1 MPARFQNRILE
12 HLSHKGY
19 HPSLPKV
26 IAKELRVAQDL
37 RDIFKEALQQA
48 VEGGLVEIGRDGCV
62 RLPVLPDEL
71 IGKYRSNKRGF
82 GFVSPSQKYR
92 EGDVYIPRG
101 GEGDAITGDIVRV
114 SISRSGKWK
123 GKGSSGR
130 IIEVI
135 ERAKHDFVG
144 TLIKQGKQWLAKP
157 DGSELHDFIII
168 RDAIA
173 TNAKAGDK
181 VAFEIIH
188 FPERDYY
195 GEGVI
200 TKVLGDAGKPD
211 VETQAVIMAFGLHDS
226 FNDESLEEA
235 REVSANFEQSPDDDR
250 EDLTNELVFTIDPP
264 NARDF
269 DDAINIS
276 YDEAEG
282 TWELGVHIADVA
294 SFVKPESALDSGA
307 IKRGNSVY
315 LPQHVVPMLPELLS
329 NGVCSLQEGVRRWSK
344 SVFIQFNRKGKPIGH
359 RLSNTVIRST
369 KRLTYLE
376 AQALIEGDEKQARK
390 ESVTGGAYSSDLIDA
405 LQLAN
410 TLANTLLK
418 RRRKDGM
425 IELNLPE
432 VVLEFDDDGH
442 VKDAHPE
449 DDAFTHRIIEMF
461 MVEANEALARTFA
474 GLDIPILRRTHP
486 EPKFGDMEELRL
498 FARSV
503 GVSMPEEPS
512 REDLQRLL
520 VATSDSESARAVHF
534 AVLRTLT
541 QATYS
546 PNEIGHFALASDHY
560 AHFTSPIRRY
570 PDLTLHRVLSAYLDH
585 TDNGTNFKGGK
596 HRRSLIEKLHSDSRV
611 LEIQRLV
618 DLGYYC
624 SSTERNAEQA
634 ERSLRMF
641 LVLQFLSEH
650 HIGDEFEGIITGFSA
665 SGFFVSLD
673 RFLIE
678 GLGRFDLLKNKSNR
692 IEKWE
697 RIDGTGSI
705 VSARS
710 GAILS
715 IGDPVKAQIAA
726 VDLPTRQ
733 LELRITAFPEPK
745 ERKQQLRG
753 NSSHRDR
760 QSKRKNDSKT
770 SSKRNSRNRR
780 NRRKRK

>member
-1 MPARFQNRILE
+1 MPSWFQNRILD

-19 HPSLPKV
+19 RPSLPKV
-26 IAKELRVAQDL
+26 IAKELRVEQDL
-37 RDIFKEALQQA
+37 KDIFKETLQQL
-48 VEGGLVEIGRDGCV
+48 VEEGFVEIGRDGCV
-62 RLPVLPDEL
+62 RLPVLPDE
-71 IGKYRSNKRGF
+71 IVGKFRSNKRGF

-123 GKGSSGR
+123 GKGAAGR
-130 IIEVI
+130 IFDVI

-144 TLIKQGKQWLAKP
+144 TLMKQGKQWLAKP
-157 DGSELHDFIII
+157 DGTELHDPIII
-168 RDAIA
+168 RDAG
-173 TNAKAGDK
+173 AKNVKVGDK
-181 VAFEIIH
+181 VAFELVH

-226 FNDESLEEA
+226 FNEASLEEA
-235 REVSANFEQSPDDDR
+235 REATAGFEGASDDER
-250 EDLTNELVFTIDPP
+250 VDLTNELVFTIDPP

-276 YDEAEG
+276 YNEDEG
-282 TWELGVHIADVA
+282 IWELGVHIADVA
-294 SFVKPESALDSGA
+294 SFVAQGGALDKGA
-307 IKRGNSVY
+307 IERGNSVY

-329 NGVCSLQEGVRRWSK
+329 NGVCSLQEGVRRWAK
-344 SVFIQFNRKGKPIGH
+344 SCFIQFDRKGRPIGH
-359 RLSNTVIRST
+359 RLANTVICSA
-369 KRLTYLE
+369 KRMTYLE
-376 AQALIEGDEKQARK
+376 AQALIDGDEKQARK
-390 ESVTGGAYSSDLIDA
+390 ESVTGGAYSEELLDA
-405 LQLAN
+405 LKLAN
-410 TLANTLLK
+410 SLARILLK
-418 RRRKDGM
+418 RRRRDGM

-442 VKDAHPE
+442 VIDAHPE

-520 VATSDSESARAVHF
+520 VATKESESARAVHF

-585 TDNGTNFKGGK
+585 TDNETKIKGGK
-596 HRRSLIEKLHSDSRV
+596 HRRELIERLQSDSRA
-611 LEIQRLV
+611 IDMQGLV
-618 DLGYYC
+618 DLGYHC

-634 ERSLRMF
+634 ERSLRTF

-650 HIGDEFEGIITGFSA
+650 HIGDEFEGIITGFSS

-692 IEKWE
+692 IERWE

-705 VSARS
+705 VSSRS

-726 VDLPTRQ
+726 VALPTRQ

-745 ERKQQLRG
+745 GREQHAGKRE
-753 NSSHRDR
+753 H
-760 QSKRKNDSKT
+760 QSKRRKDHRAN
-770 SSKRNSRNRR
+770 SKRNTRNRR

>member
-19 HPSLPKV
+19 RPSLPKV
-26 IAKELRVAQDL
+26 IAKELRVEQDL
-37 RDIFKEALQQA
+37 KSIFKEALQQA
-48 VEGGLVEIGRDGCV
+48 EEEGFIEIGRDGCV
-62 RLPVLPDEL
+62 RLPILPDE
-71 IGKYRSNKRGF
+71 IVGKFRSNKRGF
-82 GFVSPSQKYR
+82 GFVTPSQKYR

-101 GEGDAITGDIVRV
+101 GEGDAISGDIVRV

-123 GKGSSGR
+123 GKGAAGR

-135 ERAKHDFVG
+135 ERSKHDFVG
-144 TLIKQGKQWLAKP
+144 TLMKQGKQWLAKP

-168 RDAIA
+168 RDASA
-173 TNAKAGDK
+173 TNAKVGDK
-181 VAFEIIH
+181 VAFELIH

-226 FNDESLEEA
+226 FSEATLDEA
-235 REVSANFEQSPDDDR
+235 REVTADFEQASDDDR

-276 YDEAEG
+276 YNKDEG
-282 TWELGVHIADVA
+282 VWELGVHIADVA
-294 SFVKPESALDSGA
+294 SFVKPESALDIGA
-307 IKRGNSVY
+307 LERGNSVY

-329 NGVCSLQEGVRRWSK
+329 NGVCSLQEGVRRWAK
-344 SVFIQFNRKGKPIGH
+344 SVFIQFNRHGKPIGH
-359 RLSNTVIRST
+359 RLSNTVICST

-376 AQALIEGDEKQARK
+376 AQALIDGDEKQARK
-390 ESVTGGAYSSDLIDA
+390 ESVTGGVYSSKLIDA

-442 VKDAHPE
+442 VIDAHPE
-449 DDAFTHRIIEMF
+449 DDAFTHRVIEMF

-503 GVSMPEEPS
+503 GVAMPEEPA

-520 VATSDSESARAVHF
+520 VATKESESARAVHF

-546 PNEIGHFALASDHY
+546 PNEIGHFALASNHY

-585 TDNGTNFKGGK
+585 TDNGKNIKGGK
-596 HRRSLIEKLHSDSRV
+596 HRKALIDRLHSDSRV
-611 LEIQRLV
+611 LEMQRLV

-634 ERSLRMF
+634 ERSLRTF

-650 HIGDEFEGIITGFSA
+650 HIGDEFEGIITGFSS

-673 RFLIE
+673 RFLVE

-692 IEKWE
+692 IERWE
-697 RIDGTGSI
+697 RIDGTGSV
-705 VSARS
+705 VSSRS
-710 GAILS
+710 GAVLS

-733 LELRITAFPEPK
+733 LELRITAFPKPK
-745 ERKQQLRG
+745 DCEYQGDKRNYK
-753 NSSHRDR
+753 
-760 QSKRKNDSKT
+760 SKRRSEHRSNP
-770 SSKRNSRNRR
+770 KRNSRNRR